1 MQTSGTSI
9 TENVSDHLS
18 VEVRKL
24 IGVQTVRQRF
34 DMEVYSMHQ
43 LVKSA
48 QISRGVTTQMQQ
60 LAKEIGYDRRQR
72 AERAVRQLDEQLRDG
87 LDRVMESEHGVATI
101 DATDPARAVI
111 PPEVLVVH
119 RLDQV
124 GSSRIADFQRGLE
137 DACGGD
143 PATVAYAISYFHW
156 FQREDPMNVLRRSL
170 LPILVSDFEEFLAGL
185 IRIHS
190 LSSVEQTASMDD
202 ALEKAIKKGKAT
214 ITGNT
219 QKSVDA
225 VAKLIDLKIDIL
237 IGEDWQRV
245 CEIFARR
252 NAIIHG
258 DTRVDATYLRR
269 ITGQTSTPPSLGS
282 VLVCDEAYSENAI
295 GLLERL
301 ADLLAVAFAA
311 SLAPGLDE
319 LADFT
324 MKPVFRALQAKC
336 WSEAK
341 FMADA
346 VFQDMPDNHQHHEL
360 RVNRWMARKMLA
372 GDDLRELDEEIR
384 AWSPPAG
391 TPKFAL
397 AKAIL
402 LEDENGAVDAL
413 KKCRLSV
420 PPMIAELND
429 WPLIDYMCQRSER
442 FKKEFVL
449 ARFGRPIRQSTP
461 NQHRKRQR
469 R

>member
-1 MQTSGTSI
+1 
-9 TENVSDHLS
+9 
-18 VEVRKL
+18 
-24 IGVQTVRQRF
+24 
-34 DMEVYSMHQ
+34 
-43 LVKSA
+43 
-48 QISRGVTTQMQQ
+48 
-60 LAKEIGYDRRQR
+60 
-72 AERAVRQLDEQLRDG
+72 
-87 LDRVMESEHGVATI
+87 
-101 DATDPARAVI
+101 
-111 PPEVLVVH
+111 
-119 RLDQV
+119 
-124 GSSRIADFQRGLE
+124 
-137 DACGGD
+137 
-143 PATVAYAISYFHW
+143 
-156 FQREDPMNVLRRSL
+156 
-170 LPILVSDFEEFLAGL
+170 
-185 IRIHS
+185 
-190 LSSVEQTASMDD
+190 
-202 ALEKAIKKGKAT
+202 
-214 ITGNT
+214 
-219 QKSVDA
+219 
-225 VAKLIDLKIDIL
+225 
-237 IGEDWQRV
+237 
-245 CEIFARR
+245 
-252 NAIIHG
+252 
-258 DTRVDATYLRR
+258 
-269 ITGQTSTPPSLGS
+269 

-442 FKKEFVL
+442 FKKEFTVTRFRPP
-449 ARFGRPIRQSTP
+449 ARQARP